1 MIAARFTG
9 NRIRLTARPGP
20 HKGATMSDQPLDGRQ
35 SASPQA
41 RSSQP
46 STKKNKVMPVKPIV
60 AAAALLVAG
69 LALGY
74 GLGVLAPVTHLRSSS
89 GSGPQDGSVFN
100 RVQPDNLFSSTNLFQ
115 DVGGSPIDPSKVLF
129 PSLEKSQGDPDEKE
143 PQAGP
148 PEQAAVSAPK
158 AGPEAPAL
166 SEARTSGPPEAGASG
181 GTGPKPVE
189 TPVIV
194 TREPG
199 VAA

>member
-35 SASPQA
+35 SASQQA

-46 STKKNKVMPVKPIV
+46 SAKKNGKAIPFKPIGVVV
-60 AAAALLVAG
+60 ALAVG

-74 GLGVLAPVTHLRSSS
+74 VLGVIAPATYLGGLSRS
-89 GSGPQDGSVFN
+89 GQQLGPVFN

-115 DVGGSPIDPSKVLF
+115 GVGGSPVDPSKVLF